1 MPSLSHVE
9 ARARAEL
16 ITVRNTSISL
26 DLSDQQGP
34 GAAEFRSVSTI
45 EFDASAGAETFLDF
59 QGVRLNAITL
69 NGRPVDLDCW
79 SDDRIALA
87 DLEPTNT
94 VVVDGVMAYSSDG
107 EGLHRHVDPA
117 DGRSYLYAMSF
128 LDAAPRWF
136 GCFDQPDLKSQYRLE
151 VLAPADWTVHGNG
164 PAAKDSSTT
173 SGDSARWTISP
184 PQPLSS
190 YFVTLIAGPY
200 ASLYSEH
207 DGIPYGIHVR
217 ASLGDALEREA
228 EDIFTVTGQ
237 CFDYYHRIFGVRYP
251 FGEYHQAFVPDF
263 NAGAMENPGCV
274 TFRDSFIYRARATRA
289 ERASR
294 AGVIAHEMA
303 HQWFG
308 DLVTMRWWD
317 DLWLN
322 ESFAEYMAHRCCT
335 EATDYPLMAEFGI
348 QRKAWGY
355 VVDQSDA
362 THPVA
367 GNGSADAATALQNFD
382 GISYAKGAAV
392 LLQLAS
398 YLGDDVFLAGLRRYF
413 DDHRFGNA
421 EFAEL
426 VACWAAAGGVDLERW
441 TKEWL
446 LTAGLDTLQI
456 HTLTDHSR
464 ELRRTPPPQQ
474 PADRVHAVEV
484 AGVAADGE
492 LIDVR
497 RVVVGDLGQPVPSSD
512 TAVALVPDALDETWA
527 KIRFEPQDWAA
538 LTTSVSKIKNSGT
551 RVMIWNSLRD
561 QVRDAELDPQQ
572 ALQTII
578 DQLGAEPEDVIV
590 ASLLSFAQGT
600 LAGAYA
606 PVPQRAARLAA
617 VHRLAEQMLIAAE
630 AGSDRQLI
638 AFRAAISSQADQ
650 DQLEAWRQQR
660 DLPDGIELDPELR
673 WAIVT
678 RLCSLADRPE
688 IIAETLRIDSSA
700 AATVNAARARAAL
713 PTPQAKEAAYR
724 LRRYLERS
732 RPELARGAEDAL
744 FLSARGRR
752 LDTSTLRRL
761 LPHPHRLR
769 HAFATHLLEG
779 GADLRTI
786 QELLGHSSLSTTQM
800 YSHVDSKRLRKVYD
814 RSHPRS

>member
-426 VACWAAAGGVDLERW
+426 VACWAAAGGVDLER
-441 TKEWL
+441 
-446 LTAGLDTLQI
+446 
-456 HTLTDHSR
+456 
-464 ELRRTPPPQQ
+464 
-474 PADRVHAVEV
+474 
-484 AGVAADGE
+484 
-492 LIDVR
+492 
-497 RVVVGDLGQPVPSSD
+497 
-512 TAVALVPDALDETWA
+512 
-527 KIRFEPQDWAA
+527 
-538 LTTSVSKIKNSGT
+538 
-551 RVMIWNSLRD
+551 
-561 QVRDAELDPQQ
+561 
-572 ALQTII
+572 
-578 DQLGAEPEDVIV
+578 
-590 ASLLSFAQGT
+590 
-600 LAGAYA
+600 
-606 PVPQRAARLAA
+606 
-617 VHRLAEQMLIAAE
+617 
-630 AGSDRQLI
+630 
-638 AFRAAISSQADQ
+638 
-650 DQLEAWRQQR
+650 
-660 DLPDGIELDPELR
+660 
-673 WAIVT
+673 
-678 RLCSLADRPE
+678 
-688 IIAETLRIDSSA
+688 
-700 AATVNAARARAAL
+700 
-713 PTPQAKEAAYR
+713 
-724 LRRYLERS
+724 
-732 RPELARGAEDAL
+732 
-744 FLSARGRR
+744 
-752 LDTSTLRRL
+752 
-761 LPHPHRLR
+761 
-769 HAFATHLLEG
+769 
-779 GADLRTI
+779 
-786 QELLGHSSLSTTQM
+786 
-800 YSHVDSKRLRKVYD
+800 
-814 RSHPRS
+814 